1 MNDLDTQLIEA
12 LREFFQH
19 EVETSEGVLSD
30 LDEMV
35 DQRAE
40 AWCDMYLDQYITEK
54 MEGLIDQR
62 VTDQLNYML
71 SQVTININAEAE
83 LEY

>member
-1 MNDLDTQLIEA
+1 MNDLDTKLIDA
-12 LREFFQH
+12 LREFFQNDADQ
-19 EVETSEGVLSD
+19 SEGD
-30 LDEMV
+30 IDERV

-40 AWCDMYLDQYITEK
+40 EWCEMYLGEYIK
-54 MEGLIDQR
+54 MQVDSIIEER